1 MRPRPRLRWLAVAA
15 VAAASVLATPAL
27 PAAASAATQT
37 AATACATSR
46 PHSGAILHSEIRGG
60 LGTLTI
66 KNHLSQDAVIV
77 LVRGGSKAFSV
88 YVRTHAS
95 TTVGN
100 VKDGTYTI
108 YFTAGARYSTC
119 QGRFT
124 SEASYWRVKNHVAF
138 VTSSTESTVATLTL
152 FSASG
157 GGAPTT
163 QIGPGGFP
171 KP

>member
-1 MRPRPRLRWLAVAA
+1 MRPRLRWLAVAA
-15 VAAASVLATPAL
+15 VAVTSFLATPAL
-27 PAAASAATQT
+27 PAVASATTQT
-37 AATACATSR
+37 AACATSR

-60 LGTLTI
+60 QGTLTI

-77 LVRGGSKAFSV
+77 MVRGGSKAFSV
-88 YVRTHAS
+88 YVRTRAS

-119 QGRFT
+119 QGLFT
-124 SEASYWRVKNHVAF
+124 SEASYWRVKNHVPF
-138 VTSSTESTVATLTL
+138 VTTSTATTVATLTL